1 MLSLAAECRKPS
13 MRWRN
18 CLKITGIF
26 LALLIGFS
34 ILMTGC
40 GGGGGGD
47 TASTLD
53 PEQLEVAAIV
63 DRFAAAVRAEDS
75 AAAADCIDSNLKYRR
90 VGGVTEGL
98 NELKS
103 ALNTFFAG
111 AVVKDFQIT
120 NVGIQVADDQAVGR
134 ADLSLSWADNNAVD
148 KPILN
153 ENIELVFAR
162 TGGLWGILEFGVYS
176 QKGSAFPPE
185 P

>member
-1 MLSLAAECRKPS
+1 

-63 DRFAAAVRAEDS
+63 DSFAAAVRAEDS
-75 AAAADCIDSNLKYRR
+75 AAANACLDTNLKYRR
-90 VGGVTEGL
+90 VGNI
-98 NELKS
+98 NEIGADKFV
-103 ALNTFFAG
+103 ARLNTFFAG

-120 NVGIQVADDQAVGR
+120 EIGIQVADDQATGR
-134 ADLSLSWADNNAVD
+134 ANLSLSWSDNSGVD
-148 KPILN
+148 KTPVT

-162 TGGLWGILEFGVYS
+162 TGGVWGILEFGVYS

>member
-63 DRFAAAVRAEDS
+63 DSFAAAVRAEDS
-75 AAAADCIDSNLKYRR
+75 R
-90 VGGVTEGL
+90 VL
-98 NELKS
+98 S
-103 ALNTFFAG
+103 
-111 AVVKDFQIT
+111 
-120 NVGIQVADDQAVGR
+120 VADYNFCDCMKVSKLISVKR
-134 ADLSLSWADNNAVD
+134 NHR
-148 KPILN
+148 
-153 ENIELVFAR
+153 FASAR
-162 TGGLWGILEFGVYS
+162 NLE
-176 QKGSAFPPE
+176 
-185 P
+185 